1 MTTRIG
7 LFHGGSGLSVE
18 FDETEAGER
27 IVIEVDDH
35 TASVPI
41 GILREVLDA
50 AGIGM
55 ETSA

>member
-1 MTTRIG
+1 MTRIG
-7 LFHGGSGLSVE
+7 LFHGDSGLEVE
-18 FDETEAGER
+18 FDDTEAGER
-27 IVIEVDDH
+27 VLIEVNDH

-41 GILREVLDA
+41 GILLEVLDA